1 MAIVYGTLYMLF
13 GAFPIVYQEERGW
26 SEGIGG
32 CAFLGILVGMF
43 FAVAYIIPEN
53 IRYNK
58 AAKKSKDG
66 HAAPEARLPAAMV
79 GSLFIPIG
87 MFWFAWTNYPSIHW
101 IVSIM
106 AGAPFGFGMFLIFYS
121 VFIYLVDAYTI
132 YAASALA
139 ANSVL
144 RSIFGAAFPLF
155 TTQMYHNLGIHWA
168 SSIPAFLALACAP
181 FPFIFYRY
189 GAQIRKKCKYAA
201 EAEAIV
207 QKMKAKPENK
217 QTGNS
222 SGEKETTNQKS
233 DSKPILLV

>member
-26 SEGIGG
+26 SEGLGG
-32 CAFLGILVGMF
+32 CAFLGILVGMLL
-43 FAVAYIIPEN
+43 AVAYIIPEN

-58 AAKKSKDG
+58 KAKKSKDG
-66 HAAPEARLPAAMV
+66 RAAPEDRLPPSMV
-79 GSLFIPIG
+79 GSIFIPLG

-101 IVSIM
+101 IVSIA
-106 AGAPFGFGMFLIFYS
+106 AGAPFGFGTCLVFYS
-121 VFIYLVDAYTI
+121 LFNYLVDAYTI

-144 RSIFGAAFPLF
+144 RSVFGAAFPLF

-168 SSIPAFLALACAP
+168 SCIPAFLALACVP

-201 EAEAIV
+201 EAEKLA
-207 QKMKAKPENK
+207 QKMTEKPENK

-222 SGEKETTNQKS
+222 SGTEETNEKS
-233 DSKPILLV
+233 DSKAILMV